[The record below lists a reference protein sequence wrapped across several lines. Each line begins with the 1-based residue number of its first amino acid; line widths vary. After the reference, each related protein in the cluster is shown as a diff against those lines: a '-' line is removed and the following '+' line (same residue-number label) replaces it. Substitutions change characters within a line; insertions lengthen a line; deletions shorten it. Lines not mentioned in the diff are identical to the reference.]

1 MKLVKRI
8 IAEMFGEELDIQ
20 HKLLNLI
27 LSAAFCGGLISLG
40 ASVLI
45 HLEPIALCAIALLIG
60 VVGVCLWI
68 ANIKKN
74 PQAAAT
80 FIVLI
85 GNMVLFP
92 LMYFTGGGM
101 HSGMPVWV
109 LLGLIFSW
117 LILNGRLCIFMYV
130 INTMAAVACMLI
142 EMWYPESVMPLDSR
156 NAGYID
162 MIQSMVVVTCIFG
175 GIFKY
180 QTYVYE
186 KQRKQI
192 LKANAAKSEFLA
204 NMSHE
209 LRTPINAILGYNEML
224 LRETRESQT
233 AGYASNVRLAG
244 RNLLSLVSTILDF
257 TDIEKEKLRLIEN
270 AYYTRDVL
278 QDALTFAEYGT
289 ESKGLE
295 LRLQIDE
302 NLPQELVGDVTRIK
316 QILDNLISNAVK
328 YTNEGYVEISIAW
341 ETLDAEYGRVVCAV
355 KDSGIGMKPED
366 VQKISESFIRF
377 DKEYTGNIQG
387 IGLGLTIVT
396 RLLRV
401 MNSHLEVESAP
412 GEGSSFSFGLVQ
424 KIADATPI
432 GKIEGK
438 EQFNLLEI
446 SEELWEAPQ
455 ARALLVD
462 DNPMNMDVLT
472 GMLRNTKLQMDTAV
486 NGVEALE
493 KMRHNQY
500 HIILMDHMMP
510 IMDGVEALHRMRE
523 EGLCTGVP
531 IVVLTANAVGD
542 ARERYLQEG
551 FDDYLSKPIVYG
563 QLLAKLHQLLPKEL
577 LQAGEKEKGT
587 KRDNLWSCLDKE
599 TGLQY
604 CCDSEEFYREMLDS
618 YLNNSRLEQ
627 IGRCYEAE
635 NWEEY
640 RIAVHALKST
650 SMSIGAVTLSEAAK
664 ELEFAAKE
672 NRIDEIK
679 TKHAGTMEQ
688 YEKLLGLIREE
699 LCGEVEQDAA
709 VQEIRTEEKERIL
722 VVDDDVLNLMFAQK
736 LLGEA
741 YHTDCVKSGKEALE
755 YLQTTLPNLILL
767 DLHMPEMSGF
777 EVLEQIAKDEALK
790 EIPVVFLTADNDRES
805 EIEGFR
811 RGAQDFIKKPFA
823 ADIMLERINRIL
835 ELDRLRKNLSEEVQK
850 QTHQSELRR
859 QKVERLSLQIM
870 LTLANTID
878 AKDKYTNGHSLRV
891 AEYAREIARRA
902 GKSEQ
907 EQEDIY
913 YVGLLHDIGKIGIPN
928 RIIQKTSGLTEEE
941 YHTIKAHPEIGAEI
955 LHNMTEIP
963 GLAVGAHWHHE
974 HYDGSGY
981 PEGLKTEEIP
991 ETARIIGVAD
1001 AYDAMASKR
1010 SYRDVLPQNVVR
1022 EEIAKGSGSQF
1033 DPKFAE
1039 IMLRMIDEDTEY
1051 RMRE

>member
-1 MKLVKRI
+1 MKLIKSI

-45 HLEPIALCAIALLIG
+45 QLDPIALCAIALLIV
-60 VVGVCLWI
+60 VVGVSLWI
-68 ANIKKN
+68 ANIKKK
-74 PQAAAT
+74 PQMAAS
-80 FIVLI
+80 FIVLF

-92 LMYFTGGGM
+92 LMYFTSGGM

-130 INTMAAVACMLI
+130 INTMAAVACMLV
-142 EMWYPESVMPLDSR
+142 EMWYPESVMPLGSR
-156 NAGYID
+156 DAGYID

-328 YTNEGYVEISIAW
+328 YTNEGYVEIGIDW
-341 ETLDAEYGRVVCAV
+341 KTLDAEYGRVVCAV

-396 RLLRV
+396 RLLHA
-401 MNSHLEVESAP
+401 MNSRLEVESIP
-412 GEGSSFSFGLVQ
+412 GEGSCFSFGLVQ
-424 KIADATPI
+424 KVADATPI
-432 GKIEGK
+432 GKMGAA
-438 EQFNLLEI
+438 EQFNLLEYP
-446 SEELWEAPQ
+446 EELWEAPR

-472 GMLRNTKLQMDTAV
+472 GMLRDTKLQMDTAV

-563 QLLAKLHQLLPKEL
+563 QLLTKLRQLLPKEL
-577 LQAGEKEKGT
+577 LQAEKKEN
-587 KRDNLWSCLDKE
+587 DSLWSCLDKD

-604 CCDSEEFYREMLDS
+604 CCGSEEFYREMLGS

-627 IGRCYEAE
+627 IGQCYEAE

-650 SMSIGAVTLSEAAK
+650 SLSIGAVTLSEAAK

-679 TKHAGTMEQ
+679 NKHAGTMEQ
-688 YEKLLGLIREE
+688 YEKLLELLRKE
-699 LCGEVEQDAA
+699 LCVGPEKDEA
-709 VQEIRTEEKERIL
+709 VQERKREEKERIL
-722 VVDDDVLNLMFAQK
+722 VVDDDALNLMFAQK

-741 YHTDCVKSGKEALE
+741 YHTDCVKSGTEALE
-755 YLQTTLPNLILL
+755 YLKTTLPNLILL

-777 EVLEQIAKDEALK
+777 EVLEQIMKDEALK

-811 RGAQDFIKKPFA
+811 RGAQDFIKKPFV

-850 QTHQSELRR
+850 QTHQAELRR

-928 RIIQKTSGLTEEE
+928 SIIQKTSGLTEEE
-941 YHTIKAHPEIGAEI
+941 YQTIKAHAEIGAEI
-955 LHNMTEIP
+955 LDNMTEIP